1 MLDGI
6 ERKLGLPR
14 LREVS
19 DMLTEDKLK
28 QLNSLLTRL
37 EKFSKNLTM
46 LAEFK
51 EILKLLNELEDKGV
65 ITRLNLL
72 LEELG
77 PIVKSKTAT
86 KLVSKLD
93 KIEKLVQTLLTEE
106 KR

>member
-6 ERKLGLPR
+6 ERRLGLPR

-28 QLNSLLTRL
+28 QLNLLLTRI

-51 EILKLLNELEDKGV
+51 EILKLISELEDKGV

-77 PIVKSKTAT
+77 PIVKSKTAS
-86 KLVSKLD
+86 KLVNKLD
-93 KIEKLVQTLLTEE
+93 KMEKLMQELMKEE
-106 KR
+106 K